1 MSLKPINSI
10 LISVYNKNLLLP
22 YLEILKHF
30 RGQIIST
37 GGTSKFLIENGIDVI
52 EIDTLTNYPALLD
65 GRVKTLHPAILGGI
79 LLRRDNENDIK
90 EANKY
95 NLAEIDAVLVDLYPF
110 AETCKCATNEE
121 EIIEKIDIG
130 GITLIRAAAKNFK
143 DVLVAADESDYDHFF
158 ECIKN
163 GNSLE
168 TDRRLLAKNAFATA
182 TMYDAAI
189 FQWFSQPYL
198 GKEAEIV
205 HTDSITPLRYGENP
219 HQQAFYL
226 HDGSMNYQ
234 KHHGKD
240 LSYNNF
246 LDIDSAWLLV
256 NELKPTACVVVKHTN
271 PCGVAVS
278 NRPVDAFEKALA
290 GDPVSAYGGIFA
302 FNTPID
308 DETIEKLNSLF
319 FEVLIVP
326 RFLEGQI
333 EKLSIKKNRIL
344 LSIPNAKPN
353 SWLWRSVLG
362 GSLVQQRDDY
372 IPDASKWEWIVKNK
386 KLNNK
391 LIDDMALGVSIAKYL
406 KSNAIAIVKDQQLIG
421 MGCGQPSRVDAA
433 KLAIDKAKTFGH
445 DLNGAILASDGFFPF
460 TDSVDI
466 AYKNGIVAIVE
477 PGGSIHDKE
486 IISYCQENDLILS
499 FTNIRNFKH

>member
-22 YLEILKHF
+22 YLEILKNY
-30 RGQIIST
+30 RGKIICT
-37 GGTSKFLIENGIDVI
+37 GGTSKFLNENGIDII
-52 EIDTLTNYPALLD
+52 EIDTLTNYPAILD
-65 GRVKTLHPAILGGI
+65 GRVKTLHPAIMGAI
-79 LLRRDNENDIK
+79 LMRRENENDKK
-90 EANKY
+90 EAIKY

-110 AETCKCATNEE
+110 EDTCKFSGDEE

-143 DVLVAADESDYDHFF
+143 DVLVAADSRDYQQFF

-163 GNSLE
+163 GYSIE
-168 TDRRLLAKNAFATA
+168 DDRRLLATHAFATA
-182 TMYDAAI
+182 MMYDAAI
-189 FQWFSQPYL
+189 FQWFSLPYL
-198 GKEAEIV
+198 RKEDDIANNNIV
-205 HTDSITPLRYGENP
+205 TPLRYGENP
-219 HQQAFYL
+219 HQQAFYISN
-226 HDGSMNYQ
+226 GSMRYE

-240 LSYNNF
+240 LSYNNY

-256 NELKPTACVVVKHTN
+256 NELSQPACVIVKHTN

-278 NRPVDAFEKALA
+278 NRPADAFEKALA

-326 RFLEGQI
+326 SFAEGQV

-344 LSIPNAKPN
+344 LSISDTKPEN
-353 SWLWRSVLG
+353 WLCRSVLG
-362 GSLVQQRDDY
+362 GSLLQQRDVY
-372 IPDASKWEWIVKNK
+372 IPDTSKWEWIVKNK
-386 KLNNK
+386 KLNDK
-391 LIDDMALGVSIAKYL
+391 LIGDMALGVSIAKYL

-421 MGCGQPSRVDAA
+421 MGCGQPSRVDAV
-433 KLAIDKAKTFGH
+433 KLAIDKAKIFGH
-445 DLNGAILASDGFFPF
+445 DVNGAILASDGFFPF
-460 TDSVDI
+460 ADSVDL
-466 AYKNGIVAIVE
+466 AYHNGIVAIVE
-477 PGGSIHDKE
+477 PGGSIHDKD
-486 IISYCQENDLILS
+486 IISFCQENDIILS
-499 FTNIRNFKH
+499 FTKIRNFKH